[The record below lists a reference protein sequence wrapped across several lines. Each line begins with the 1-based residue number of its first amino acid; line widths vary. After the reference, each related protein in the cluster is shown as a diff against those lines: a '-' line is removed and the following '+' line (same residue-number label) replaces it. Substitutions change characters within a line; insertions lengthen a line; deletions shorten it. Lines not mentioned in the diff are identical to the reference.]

1 MSKAKLIG
9 TALGGLLAIFS
20 ARAESQVI
28 PFLPNTSTT
37 RPSNP
42 QPASNPNPTN
52 NSSAQNTSSPSESEN
67 EEAPEEIVRV
77 TPRNEVSVGL
87 AWSERNND
95 ERTVTSTSFPFR
107 LAHRFGNRWVL
118 GIDGSANSVE
128 RAAESETSSY
138 QSLSVGPTVYGR
150 LRRGELMLDATI
162 NQVDSLDFEVA
173 DERHRSF
180 ELDTQGMLYIEK
192 NNNREGLVARFSAR
206 DGQSNDYAVSGGY
219 RKTIGN
225 WTITPRIS
233 YVIDGAHDDTLLFF
247 RLDTLYSDPSGTQ
260 LYISGAAAQRLGVE
274 AQLRVPLTKRIRL
287 DLTASTRAD
296 DNATRTTNTAAS
308 AGFTFLH

>member
-87 AWSERNND
+87 AWSERNNNG
-95 ERTVTSTSFPFR
+95 RTVTSTSFPFT
-107 LAHRFGNRWVL
+107 LAHRFRNGWVL
-118 GIDGSANSVE
+118 GMDGSANSVE
-128 RAAESETSSY
+128 RASSGETSSY

-150 LRRGELMLDATI
+150 LSRGELMLDATVH
-162 NQVDSLDFEVA
+162 QVDLLDFEVTNK
-173 DERHRSF
+173 RHRN
-180 ELDTQGMLYIEK
+180 TKI
-192 NNNREGLVARFSAR
+192 
-206 DGQSNDYAVSGGY
+206 
-219 RKTIGN
+219 KT
-225 WTITPRIS
+225 
-233 YVIDGAHDDTLLFF
+233 
-247 RLDTLYSDPSGTQ
+247 
-260 LYISGAAAQRLGVE
+260 
-274 AQLRVPLTKRIRL
+274 
-287 DLTASTRAD
+287 
-296 DNATRTTNTAAS
+296 
-308 AGFTFLH
+308 